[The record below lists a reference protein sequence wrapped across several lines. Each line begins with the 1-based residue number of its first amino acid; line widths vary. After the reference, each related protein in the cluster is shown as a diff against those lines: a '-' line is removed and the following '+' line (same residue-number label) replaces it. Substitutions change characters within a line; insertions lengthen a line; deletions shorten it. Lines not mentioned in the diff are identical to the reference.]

1 LLGLGR
7 WPELAAQA
15 AALEAGS
22 GDPLALK
29 QALAARVVERFHG
42 STAALDAAEHF
53 RRVVQE
59 RLAPADVPSMTI
71 ELPPNGTLPVLDL
84 LMDAF
89 GLRSKSEC
97 RRLIAEKAVRVD
109 ESLMSDPLAR
119 LPVGDYLVQVGRR
132 RFVRV
137 KLLPRS

>member
-1 LLGLGR
+1 
-7 WPELAAQA
+7 
-15 AALEAGS
+15 
-22 GDPLALK
+22 
-29 QALAARVVERFHG
+29 
-42 STAALDAAEHF
+42 
-53 RRVVQE
+53 
-59 RLAPADVPSMTI
+59 
-71 ELPPNGTLPVLDL
+71 
-84 LMDAF
+84 MDAF